1 MSSYATSQLT
11 FCVLDITARIALTD
25 LHRVDGLRARRL
37 AARRRM
43 LVLHRHLGARHGRH
57 QRDGFGSGGDGTG
70 GFEGEGLFVFARSVV
85 FSQLLHDRA
94 LHGQHQGNSFSLRW
108 FAQQTSHVHVRHI
121 SKGNLRRGHP
131 PERAHEGGG
140 LPAASRGLRSR
151 ACTSS
156 TVVFAQFLHDRALR
170 GQHQGNRFS
179 LRWFAQQTLHVHVR
193 HISKGNLRR
202 GHPPEWT
209 HEWGGLL
216 AALSRVRHVRE
227 LSAPR
232 MIIRDC

>member
-94 LHGQHQGNSFSLRW
+94 L
-108 FAQQTSHVHVRHI
+108 
-121 SKGNLRRGHP
+121 
-131 PERAHEGGG
+131 
-140 LPAASRGLRSR
+140 
-151 ACTSS
+151 
-156 TVVFAQFLHDRALR
+156 R